1 MTKKID
7 YSWSD
12 AMIALLDEEI
22 AFDLANEMENK

>member
-7 YSWSD
+7 YSWSY

-22 AFDLANEMENK
+22 ALDLANEMENK